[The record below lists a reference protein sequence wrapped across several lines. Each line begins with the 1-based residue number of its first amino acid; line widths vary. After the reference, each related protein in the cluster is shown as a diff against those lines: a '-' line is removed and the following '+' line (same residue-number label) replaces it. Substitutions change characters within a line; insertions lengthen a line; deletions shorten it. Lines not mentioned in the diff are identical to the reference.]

1 MLAGRVSH
9 ASSRALD
16 ERVSGLLGAGHT
28 RLVMDFSGVD
38 YVSSAGLQVVGR
50 AAAAAE
56 AAGGALVVT
65 GLSDPVR
72 LAFDLAG
79 TLAAL
84 ACEASR
90 EEAVA
95 RARRNSSRND

>member
-1 MLAGRVSH
+1 VLAGRVAH

-16 ERVSGLLGAGHT
+16 EQVSGLLGAGNT

-50 AAAAAE
+50 AAASAK

-79 TLAAL
+79 TLAAV
-84 ACEASR
+84 AIEDSR
-90 EEAVA
+90 ESAIE
-95 RARRNSSRND
+95 RAIRQAGRDD